1 MSSCAKAS
9 IRLKFSKDKQLTTLL
24 NALGPETNSPPAHR
38 ANVKLE
44 KDESFLVMLVE
55 AEDTVALRATLN
67 AYLHWINST
76 LNVIDTI
83 DNAQLRRSISKK

>member
-1 MSSCAKAS
+1 
-9 IRLKFSKDKQLTTLL
+9 
-24 NALGPETNSPPAHR
+24 
-38 ANVKLE
+38 
-44 KDESFLVMLVE
+44 LVE
-55 AEDTVALRATLN
+55 AEDTIALRATLN